1 MLCHST
7 HRKLSLET
15 VHVRFIQICER
26 MNSPMIRSTR
36 TRWSLTPRAR
46 ENWRQKKMANED
58 ASKLQLREVL
68 AEKRASESA
77 ANEPIPAIM
86 RTERC
91 CVASRSEARKSLRLI
106 L

>member
-15 VHVRFIQICER
+15 VDVRFIQICER

-46 ENWRQKKMANED
+46 E
-58 ASKLQLREVL
+58 
-68 AEKRASESA
+68 
-77 ANEPIPAIM
+77 IG
-86 RTERC
+86 
-91 CVASRSEARKSLRLI
+91 ARKKWRTKMPASFSCGKCWQKSVLPKVPLTSPYQRSCEQSVAA
-106 L
+106 